1 MQIQQQN
8 KSQEAWIKILAKG
21 IITIPKEF
29 REKLRLKD
37 GEIARARIVGDK
49 LIIESREA
57 ADYRLFSDGEIEEMA
72 KLDKLPKALADKTQ
86 KYWTD
91 HS

>member
-8 KSQEAWIKILAKG
+8 KSQETWIKVLAKG
-21 IITIPKEF
+21 VITIPKEF

-37 GEIARARIVGDK
+37 GEVARARVVGSK

-57 ADYRLFSDGEIEEMA
+57 ADYRLFSDEEIEEMV
-72 KLDKLPKALADKTQ
+72 KLDKLPKALAEKTQ